1 MKSFFK
7 SNIALLFIVTTV
19 LFSCKNNQDGYS
31 DEIETTTV
39 TDSTKK
45 PVDSTGTNETGTN
58 KSTGKPIT
66 GAASSTTNKDL
77 GKEGTAKGGTGTGI
91 GPGEDAQDGAT
102 YTSSSKKQ
110 NIDKDSVRIK
120 PRK

>member
-1 MKSFFK
+1 MKSLFK
-7 SNIALLFIVTTV
+7 LNIALILILTAV

-31 DEIETTTV
+31 DEIETTTIPD
-39 TDSTKK
+39 TTNK
-45 PVDSTGTNETGTN
+45 PVDSVGVNSTGTN

-66 GAASSTTNKDL
+66 GAASTTTNKDL

-91 GPGEDAQDGAT
+91 GPGEDAKDGAT

-110 NIDKDSVRIK
+110 NIDKDSVKIK
-120 PRK
+120 PKK